1 MEGKDLQEIKARAEE
16 VKKLFGRGS
25 VQHLIENDVPRL
37 VAEIEQLKVEL
48 KEARVCSHGSLYKD
62 QSCITCFGDGTEE
75 KRECGKCGASTW
87 HRGGKCLSHDASAPK
102 PYALLKQELQ
112 ELRGQLQVVQEGCS
126 ARVAEAEERL
136 GGIASACNVMRE
148 SLEYVRGRIGTSYV
162 GESLEKIDK
171 ALSSSSTIV
180 SSVSSANHKVTN
192 SQSA

>member
-1 MEGKDLQEIKARAEE
+1 MEGKELQEIKARAEE

-25 VQHLIENDVPRL
+25 AQHLIENDVPKM

-48 KEARVCSHGSLYKD
+48 KEAKVCSHGSLYKD

-75 KRECGKCGASTW
+75 KRECGKCGAPTW
-87 HRGGKCLSHDASAPK
+87 HRGGKCLAHDASAPK
-102 PYALLKQELQ
+102 PYALLKLELQ
-112 ELRGQLQVVQEGCS
+112 ELRSQLQVVQEGCS

-136 GGIASACNVMRE
+136 GGIASACNLMRE

-171 ALSSSSTIV
+171 ALSSSTIV
-180 SSVSSANHKVTN
+180 SSVSSANHKGAN
-192 SQSA
+192 SRSV

>member
-1 MEGKDLQEIKARAEE
+1 MEGKDLQEIKARAEDG
-16 VKKLFGRGS
+16 KKLFGRGS

-48 KEARVCSHGSLYKD
+48 NEARVCSHGSLYKD

-75 KRECGKCGASTW
+75 RRECGKCGAPTW
-87 HRGGKCLSHDASAPK
+87 HRGGKCLAHDASAPK
-102 PYALLKQELQ
+102 PYALLKLELQ
-112 ELRGQLQVVQEGCS
+112 ELRSQLQVVQEGCS

-136 GGIASACNVMRE
+136 GGIASACNLMRE

-171 ALSSSSTIV
+171 ALSSSTIV
-180 SSVSSANHKVTN
+180 SSVSSANHKGAN
-192 SQSA
+192 SRSV